1 MGGGDSIVVFNIY
14 RIVFLFHSTARVLVS
29 WDGAREREG
38 GGGGEG
44 QRKITVCHERGEM
57 NRVFTH

>member
-29 WDGAREREG
+29 WDGASEREG
-38 GGGGEG
+38 GGEERDKGRSPCVMREG
-44 QRKITVCHERGEM
+44 R
-57 NRVFTH
+57 